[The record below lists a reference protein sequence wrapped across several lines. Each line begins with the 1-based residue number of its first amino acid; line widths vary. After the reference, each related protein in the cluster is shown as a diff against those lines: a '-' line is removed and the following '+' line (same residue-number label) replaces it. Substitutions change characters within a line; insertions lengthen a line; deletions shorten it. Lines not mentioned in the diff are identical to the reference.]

1 MFNIRILL
9 LKSGYIPLHG
19 KHIIFYQT
27 IYFFSD
33 GERLYWMEM
42 GYGNIRIIQSSALNG
57 SDVRQRFK
65 SYTTAFVNYFD
76 IYGSYIYLASNTQI
90 VRINT
95 LFEDEYTV
103 LYNSTTPI
111 AVTRVYQQG
120 EGKTQLKDL
129 DCIYVEFFS
138 L

>member
-1 MFNIRILL
+1 M
-9 LKSGYIPLHG
+9 
-19 KHIIFYQT
+19 
-27 IYFFSD
+27 FFSD

-42 GYGNIRIIQSSALNG
+42 GYGNIKIIQSSALNG

-65 SYTTAFVNYFD
+65 SYTTASVNFFD
-76 IYGSYIYLASNTQI
+76 IYGSYIYLANNTQI

-120 EGKTQLKDL
+120 EGKK
-129 DCIYVEFFS
+129 IS
-138 L
+138 KRP